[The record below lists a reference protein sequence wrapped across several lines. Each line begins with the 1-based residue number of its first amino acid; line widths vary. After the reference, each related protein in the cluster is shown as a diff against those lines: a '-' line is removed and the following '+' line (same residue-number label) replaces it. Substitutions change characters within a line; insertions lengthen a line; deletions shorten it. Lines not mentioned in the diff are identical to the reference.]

1 MTTESLTLQLEPRSV
16 VGKKVRSLR
25 RQGITPAHLYGMGIE
40 PLNLQGEATVLQ
52 RLVARAGRNIPVS
65 VSITGEKSSHLAF
78 IREVQR
84 HPLTEAVLHV
94 DFYQVPMTEV
104 TQAEVPVYLVGEAP
118 AIRLHSGVLLQ
129 ALHAVLVE
137 CLPLDVPQFVEMDI
151 SGLDD
156 FEKTLHASD
165 ISLGDKVTVLT
176 DPDEVIARVNP
187 PRVVVE
193 EEAPVKAAEGEE
205 EEALAS
211 AEPTDEG
218 PSAAAG

>member
-1 MTTESLTLQLEPRSV
+1 MTTEALTLQLEPRSV

-25 RQGITPAHLYGMGIE
+25 RQGITPAHLYGMGVE
-40 PLNLQGEATVLQ
+40 PLNLQGEATVVQ

-65 VSITGEKSSHLAF
+65 VSITGEQRSHLAF

-118 AIRLHSGVLLQ
+118 AIRVQSGVLFQ

-156 FEKTLHASD
+156 FEKSLHASD

-193 EEAPVKAAEGEE
+193 EEVPVEAAEGEE
-205 EEALAS
+205 EEAV
-211 AEPTDEG
+211 AEEEAPVSSDPTE
-218 PSAAAG
+218 